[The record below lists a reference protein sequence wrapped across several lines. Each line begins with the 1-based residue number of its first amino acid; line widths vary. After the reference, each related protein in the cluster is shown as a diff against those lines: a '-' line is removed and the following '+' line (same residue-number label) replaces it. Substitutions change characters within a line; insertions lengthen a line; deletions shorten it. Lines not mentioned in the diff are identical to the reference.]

1 MGEHRPSLEARV
13 VRAAEAALAE
23 QSYVSPIDVLVGVG
37 WLTPQ
42 AVDQWRQGRAEDL
55 ERVVQVNLHKLSA
68 AMAIFRRWAGGRG
81 LHPSETAYVAR
92 TRDRRQL
99 RFSRSGDAGIE
110 AAYRTHWVSPEL
122 SVAKRRRIQERQ
134 SAVPDLVVIAAL
146 NTWACSACSGTGEL
160 LIMEGPGP
168 VCLVCADLD
177 HLVLL
182 PAGNTALTRRARKAS
197 ALSAVVVRFSPSR
210 RRYERKGLLVEEA
223 ALDHA
228 EQECLADEEARS
240 RRRQRDEQRRAE
252 QDLEFQA
259 ELATEIRRLF
269 PGCPPARAEDIAQ
282 HAGTRRSGRIGR
294 SAAGRAL
301 DPEAIT
307 LAVVASVRHLDTPY
321 DALLMS
327 GVARADARAQL
338 IDQVGAV
345 LDSWRFAVVR

>member
-1 MGEHRPSLEARV
+1 MGEHRPSLGARV
-13 VRAAEAALAE
+13 VRAAEAALTE
-23 QSYVSPIDVLVGVG
+23 QSYVSPIDVLIGVG

-55 ERVVQVNLHKLSA
+55 ERFAQVNLHKLSA
-68 AMAIFRRWAGGRG
+68 AMAIFRRWAADRG

-110 AAYRTHWVSPEL
+110 AAYRTHRIPPEL
-122 SVAKRRRIQERQ
+122 SEAKRRRMEERQ
-134 SAVPDLVVIAAL
+134 RAIPDLVVIAAL
-146 NTWACSACSGTGEL
+146 KTLTCTVCSGTGEL

-168 VCLVCADLD
+168 VCTVCADLD
-177 HLVLL
+177 HLVFL
-182 PAGNTALTRRARKAS
+182 PAGTAALTRRAKKAS
-197 ALSAVVVRFSPSR
+197 ALSAVVVRSSR
-210 RRYERKGLLVEEA
+210 SRGRYERQGLLVEEA
-223 ALDHA
+223 ALDQA

-259 ELATEIRRLF
+259 RFATEVRRLF
-269 PGCPPARAEDIAQ
+269 PGCPPERAEAIAR
-282 HAGTRRSGRIGR
+282 HAGARPSGRIGR

-301 DPEAIT
+301 DAEAIT

-327 GVARADARAQL
+327 GVARADARAQV

>member
-23 QSYVSPIDVLVGVG
+23 QSYVSPIDVLIGVG

-55 ERVVQVNLHKLSA
+55 ERLAQVNLHKLSA
-68 AMAIFRRWAGGRG
+68 AMAIFRRWAADRG

-99 RFSRSGDAGIE
+99 RFSRGGDAGIE

-122 SVAKRRRIQERQ
+122 SEAKRRQMEERQ
-134 SAVPDLVVIAAL
+134 SAVPDLVVISAL
-146 NTWACSACSGTGEL
+146 NTWTCTVCSGTGEL
-160 LIMEGPGP
+160 LMMEGPGP

-177 HLVLL
+177 HLVFL
-182 PAGNTALTRRARKAS
+182 PAGNAALTRRARKAS
-197 ALSAVVVRFSPSR
+197 ALSAVVVRFSRSR
-210 RRYERKGLLVEEA
+210 GRYERQGLLVEDA
-223 ALDHA
+223 ALDQA

-252 QDLEFQA
+252 EDLEFQA
-259 ELATEIRRLF
+259 ELATEVRRLF
-269 PGCPPARAEDIAQ
+269 PGCPPARAEAIAQ
-282 HAGTRRSGRIGR
+282 HAGARQSGRIGR

-327 GVARADARAQL
+327 GVARSDARAQV
-338 IDQVGAV
+338 IDQVRAV

>member
-1 MGEHRPSLEARV
+1 MGEHRPSLDARV
-13 VRAAEAALAE
+13 VRAAEAALAA
-23 QSYVSPIDVLVGVG
+23 QGYVSPIDVLIGVG

-122 SVAKRRRIQERQ
+122 SEAKRRRIEERQ
-134 SAVPDLVVIAAL
+134 SAVPDLVVISAL
-146 NTWACSACSGTGEL
+146 KTWTCTGCSGSGER

-177 HLVLL
+177 HLVFL
-182 PAGNTALTRRARKAS
+182 PAGNTALTRRAKKAS
-197 ALSAVVVRFSPSR
+197 ALSAVVVRFSRSR
-210 RRYERKGLLVEEA
+210 GRYERQGLLVEEA
-223 ALDHA
+223 ALDQA
-228 EQECLADEEARS
+228 EQECLADEDGRS
-240 RRRQRDEQRRAE
+240 RRRHRDEQRRAE

-259 ELATEIRRLF
+259 ELATEVRRLF
-269 PGCPPARAEDIAQ
+269 PGCPPARAEAIAR
-282 HAGTRRSGRIGR
+282 HAGARRSGRIGR

-301 DPEAIT
+301 DPEAVT

-327 GVARADARAQL
+327 GVARADARAQV